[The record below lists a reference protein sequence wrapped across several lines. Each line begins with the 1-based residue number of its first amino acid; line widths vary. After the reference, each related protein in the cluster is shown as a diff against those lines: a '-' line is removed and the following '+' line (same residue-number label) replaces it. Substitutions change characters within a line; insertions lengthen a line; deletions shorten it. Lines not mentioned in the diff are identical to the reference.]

1 MLKMLKSVPIL
12 ATVMSAGLMSG
23 QAARADHVDVDI
35 DRLEAE
41 IRQDTHGWRVFVDY
55 QIEIE
60 DAPRYDRFE
69 LLLTF
74 SERGR
79 PLVDRLGRPIEVAIP
94 LVDPTDIDDDELE
107 FRDGLTINLPH
118 GVLHNPKRLKIHA
131 EVVSVAQGRVMDR
144 KAKRVKY
151 RRSILRPLRPFRP
164 IGPFRPICP
173 PHPWLRR

>member
-1 MLKMLKSVPIL
+1 MLKTLKSLPIL

-35 DRLEAE
+35 DRLKAE

-60 DAPRYDRFE
+60 DARRYDRFE

-79 PLVDRLGRPIEVAIP
+79 PLVDRLGRPIEVVIP

-144 KAKRVKY
+144 KTKRIKY
-151 RRSILRPLRPFRP
+151 RRAIFGPLRPFRP
-164 IGPFRPICP
+164 ARPICP

>member
-1 MLKMLKSVPIL
+1 MLKTLKSLPIL

-35 DRLEAE
+35 DRLKAE

-60 DAPRYDRFE
+60 DARRYDRFE

-94 LVDPTDIDDDELE
+94 LQELAPTSQFQAGTAWGIGVRRLIP
-107 FRDGLTINLPH
+107 GLALQAWKPLARVTYLNEIH
-118 GVLHNPKRLKIHA
+118 GVMLI
-131 EVVSVAQGRVMDR
+131 E
-144 KAKRVKY
+144 
-151 RRSILRPLRPFRP
+151 
-164 IGPFRPICP
+164 
-173 PHPWLRR
+173 